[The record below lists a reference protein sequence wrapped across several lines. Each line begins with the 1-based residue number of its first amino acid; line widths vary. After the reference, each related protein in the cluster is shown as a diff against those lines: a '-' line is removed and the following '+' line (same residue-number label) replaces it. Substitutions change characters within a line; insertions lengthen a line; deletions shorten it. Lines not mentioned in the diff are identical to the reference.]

1 MARTYAGI
9 LGPVAFLMCLAR
21 GVLHAWPAEKALLVA
36 WTSLLAFA
44 LLGSA
49 IGWIAEWILED
60 EVRGRIAAGS
70 DAAKPGPPQ
79 A

>member
-1 MARTYAGI
+1 M
-9 LGPVAFLMCLAR
+9 LGLVAFLTCVVR
-21 GVLHAWPAEKALLVA
+21 GVLHAWPPQQALLVA

-44 LLGSA
+44 LLGSV

-70 DAAKPGPPQ
+70 DAAKPAPPTQ
-79 A
+79 TFP